1 MANLTVGKLHI
12 KKLLNNL
19 FNVLTKYNKKIK
31 LNPNILTESKITKG
45 SQVKQKDINTETS
58 YIIVATYPN
67 GFKRVYNDVT
77 IRNYSVS
84 SSSSKKI
91 KSFSFVYNKDYELF
105 KKRDGFSPKPYDIPP
120 GFSSLKFHYT
130 KKSDPL
136 KLSNISTIKI
146 SNSVSKSNKDPII
159 SKSIVE
165 RSSSINL
172 VPNKDPFLNTN
183 QDFLAKGG
191 KKPKGKKP
199 KGKKPKGKKPKS
211 K

>member
-1 MANLTVGKLHI
+1 MANLTGGKLPV
-12 KKLLNNL
+12 KKILNNL
-19 FNVLTKYNKKIK
+19 FNVLNKYNKKRK
-31 LNPNILTESKITKG
+31 LKPNILTESKITKG
-45 SQVKQKDINTETS
+45 SHVKQKDINTETS
-58 YIIVATYPN
+58 YIIVATYP
-67 GFKRVYNDVT
+67 GGLKRVYNDVT

-91 KSFSFVYNKDYELF
+91 KSLSFVYNKDYELF
-105 KKRDGFSPKPYDIPP
+105 KKRDGFSPKPYEIPP

-146 SNSVSKSNKDPII
+146 SNSVSKTNKDPII

-172 VPNKDPFLNTN
+172 VPNRYPFLNTN

-191 KKPKGKKP
+191 KKPKS
-199 KGKKPKGKKPKS
+199 KKPKS
-211 K
+211 KK